1 LVIRFQEEALMQET
15 KRDGFIRLMHLLVD
29 GLAQDISEIDGANSE
44 QYGELFH
51 VFLSA
56 VRRNAEAEL
65 TCCDRIMA
73 RATELFEQQN

>member
-1 LVIRFQEEALMQET
+1 MQET
-15 KRDGFIRLMHLLVD
+15 KRDAFIRLMHLLVD
-29 GLAQDISEIDGANSE
+29 GLAQDISEIDDANSE

-65 TCCDRIMA
+65 TGCERIMA
-73 RATELFEQQN
+73 KATEIFGQQNEG

>member
-1 LVIRFQEEALMQET
+1 MQET
-15 KRDGFIRLMHLLVD
+15 KRDGFIRLMYLLVN

-65 TCCDRIMA
+65 TCCDRIVA
-73 RATELFEQQN
+73 KATEIFGQQNEG

>member
-1 LVIRFQEEALMQET
+1 MQET

-56 VRRNAEAEL
+56 VKRNAEAEL

>member
-1 LVIRFQEEALMQET
+1 MQET

-44 QYGELFH
+44 QYAELFH

-65 TCCDRIMA
+65 TCCDRIVA
-73 RATELFEQQN
+73 RATEIFGQQNEG

>member
-1 LVIRFQEEALMQET
+1 MQET
-15 KRDGFIRLMHLLVD
+15 KRDSFIRLMHLLVNELPSD
-29 GLAQDISEIDGANSE
+29 SE

-65 TCCDRIMA
+65 TRYDRIVA
-73 RATELFEQQN
+73 RATEIFGQQNER

>member
-1 LVIRFQEEALMQET
+1 MHET
-15 KRDGFIRLMHLLVD
+15 KRDSFIRLMHLLVN
-29 GLAQDISEIDGANSE
+29 GLNIDSE

-65 TCCDRIMA
+65 TSCDRIMA
-73 RATELFEQQN
+73 RATEMFGQQNEG

>member
-1 LVIRFQEEALMQET
+1 MQET
-15 KRDGFIRLMHLLVD
+15 KRESFVRLMQRLVD
-29 GLAQDISEIDGANSE
+29 RLAQDISEIDGANSE
-44 QYGELFH
+44 RYGELFH

-73 RATELFEQQN
+73 SATELFEQQNEG

>member
-1 LVIRFQEEALMQET
+1 MQET
-15 KRDGFIRLMHLLVD
+15 KRDSFIRLMHLLVNELPSD
-29 GLAQDISEIDGANSE
+29 SE

-65 TCCDRIMA
+65 TRYDRIVA
-73 RATELFEQQN
+73 RATEIFGQQNEG

>member
-1 LVIRFQEEALMQET
+1 MQET
-15 KRDGFIRLMHLLVD
+15 KRENFVRLMHLLVD
-29 GLAQDISEIDGANSE
+29 QLAQDISEINGANSE

-65 TCCDRIMA
+65 TCCDRIVA
-73 RATELFEQQN
+73 RATEIFGQQNEG

>member
-1 LVIRFQEEALMQET
+1 MQET

-65 TCCDRIMA
+65 TCCDRIVA
-73 RATELFEQQN
+73 KATEIFGQQNEG